1 MKNDNTISF
10 EDALNE
16 LELISDK
23 IENGNFTLDQLVDAY
38 KRGGELYKIC
48 NSKLKTA
55 KLEIE
60 KIHKDKNNIK

>member
-1 MKNDNTISF
+1 MKNDNKISF

-38 KRGGELYKIC
+38 KKGAELYEIC
-48 NSKLKTA
+48 NSELKSA
-55 KLEIE
+55 KLQIE

>member
-48 NSKLKTA
+48 RL
-55 KLEIE
+55 
-60 KIHKDKNNIK
+60 